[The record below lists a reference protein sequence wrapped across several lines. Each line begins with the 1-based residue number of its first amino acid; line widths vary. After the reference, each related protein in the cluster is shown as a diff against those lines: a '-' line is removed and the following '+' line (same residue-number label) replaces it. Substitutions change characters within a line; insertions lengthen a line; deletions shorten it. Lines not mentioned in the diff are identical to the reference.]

1 MTRFDELA
9 HLPKD
14 EADPTFKEPWEAQAF
29 AIVVK
34 LFEEGHFTWQ
44 EWADTLAEEI
54 KTAQEAGDPD
64 LGDTYYRHWLAAL
77 ERIVAAKGL
86 ASASELASRKK
97 AWAEAV
103 DRTPFGEAI
112 ALKNEKERP

>member
-1 MTRFDELA
+1 MTPFEELA

-14 EADPTFKEPWEAQAF
+14 EEGPTFKEPWEAQAF

-34 LFEEGHFTWQ
+34 LFEGGHFTWK

-54 KTAQEAGDPD
+54 RAAQEEGDPD

-86 ASASELASRKK
+86 ATAGALASRKE

-103 DRTPFGEAI
+103 DRTPFGEPI
-112 ALKNEKERP
+112 TLRNEKKCP

>member
-1 MTRFDELA
+1 MTRLEELT

-14 EADPTFKEPWEAQAF
+14 EAGPTFKEPWEAQAF

-34 LFEEGHFTWQ
+34 LFEEGHFTWK
-44 EWADTLAEEI
+44 EWADILAEEI
-54 KTAQEAGDPD
+54 KAAQKEGDPD

-77 ERIVAAKGL
+77 ERIVAEKGL
-86 ASASELASRKK
+86 ASAGELASRKE

-103 DRTPFGEAI
+103 DRTPFGEPI
-112 ALKNEKERP
+112 AFKNEKEHP